1 MTCGGLFC
9 TSTVAGRIPAAASDA
24 CSRSSEIVRTLL
36 AHGAQADAA
45 DEHGMHA
52 VHAVAQFAF
61 TGGDAQAA
69 RRVFELLLDA
79 GAPIDARNADGQT
92 ALLILLGARAQPR
105 SGADQKA
112 LLGLLG
118 TLCERGARIDV
129 QDERGVG
136 PLHACAM
143 HGLLLP
149 ARALLAAGAD
159 RSRRDLLER
168 TPREVAHLLGFI
180 DVAAELGDERGR
192 RQAV

>member
-1 MTCGGLFC
+1 MIGRGVEIDQRLAAGGTTLMAA
-9 TSTVAGRIPAAASDA
+9 AGRGDA
-24 CSRSSEIVRTLL
+24 DSVGILL
-36 AHGAQADAA
+36 AHGAQADA
-45 DEHGMHA
+45 DDDHGMRALHA
-52 VHAVAQFAF
+52 AAQFAF
-61 TGGDAQAA
+61 AGGDTQAA
-69 RRVFELLLDA
+69 RRVIENLLDA

-118 TLCERGARIDV
+118 MLCERGARIDV
-129 QDERGVG
+129 QDERGVS

-149 ARALLAAGAD
+149 ARALLGAGAD
-159 RSRRDLLER
+159 RTRRDLLER

-180 DVAAELGDERGR
+180 DVAAELGDERNR
-192 RQAV
+192 LQAI